1 MARSWFRRTTEAS
14 TYFRPEHTNS
24 RNAGESSIEIRL
36 IEGIPPAVDTDAEDV
51 AWALQTADALWKR
64 NERIDAVVWLR
75 RAAQAAGEA
84 EDDDRALALARN
96 AADLSDWIAQNF
108 SGTEQ
113 RPSSQAGSISQS
125 PGGVDDLL
133 SEPISD
139 APPAARMVLPV
150 LSSDRPSTQSID
162 IDMSIPEPA
171 PSAAEVHAGM
181 LNPWAAPDD
190 EGFIDAVT
198 AVKPK
203 PHWAAVAPAP
213 AVSSRPPVINDDGDD
228 DEQVVTSARGLEAI
242 TGENR
247 AVSRPPVSVVES
259 LPPPSIEPVT
269 ASMMNPPEDAAPR
282 PPLLPAP
289 RPPPRR
295 MPLPKGAEL
304 VSEHMAAAPRAPS
317 PLPPR
322 PPPPFLPPAVE
333 TRPGPPAVIQTAPGV
348 LDLSAVD
355 AFTDLPDDAREDFAR
370 AAKQHAI
377 ERGDE
382 ISGFA
387 LAFLVEG
394 SADVAAT
401 IVDAVAERIEAGA
414 VLRSRGSVADSF
426 PIRLVA
432 ASPSAIIAT
441 WDDASVAAAFNSC
454 PWVEEDL
461 RAAADRMQALVGITM
476 GPLAER
482 LDPTLRHALMAR
494 LQVRFLS
501 GGEVLVEQGK
511 AVPGLLLV
519 GVGTLELV
527 VGDEVRGSVGAGEF
541 IFADAILGGGV
552 APMTA
557 RAPSEGVVILHANR
571 NVAQELLVTCPP
583 LLEIFAGM

>member
-1 MARSWFRRTTEAS
+1 M
-14 TYFRPEHTNS
+14 
-24 RNAGESSIEIRL
+24 
-36 IEGIPPAVDTDAEDV
+36 EGIPPAVDTDAEDV

-64 NERIDAVVWLR
+64 NERIDAIVWLR
-75 RAAQAAGEA
+75 RAAQAAGET

-96 AADLSDWIAQNF
+96 AAELSDWIAQNF
-108 SGTEQ
+108 GGHEQ
-113 RPSSQAGSISQS
+113 HPSSPVGSTSQN
-125 PGGVDDLL
+125 PAGVDDLL

-139 APPAARMVLPV
+139 IPKAARIVVPV
-150 LSSDRPSTQSID
+150 VHLDRPSTQSID
-162 IDMSIPEPA
+162 IDMSVPEPA
-171 PSAAEVHAGM
+171 PSAAEVHAGI
-181 LNPWAAPDD
+181 LNPWAAADD

-203 PHWAAVAPAP
+203 PHWASAAPAP
-213 AVSSRPPVINDDGDD
+213 VISSRPPVIDD
-228 DEQVVTSARGLEAI
+228 DDEEQVVTSARGLGAI

-247 AVSRPPVSVVES
+247 ALSRPPVSVAEPA
-259 LPPPSIEPVT
+259 PPPSIEPVT
-269 ASMMNPPEDAAPR
+269 ASMMNPREPTAPQ
-282 PPLLPAP
+282 PPPLPAP

-295 MPLPKGAEL
+295 VPVPKGAEL
-304 VSEHMAAAPRAPS
+304 DSEHMAAAPRVPS
-317 PLPPR
+317 SPPLPAR
-322 PPPPFLPPAVE
+322 VPPPFLPPAVE
-333 TRPGPPAVIQTAPGV
+333 TKPGPPVIRSAPGL
-348 LDLSAVD
+348 LDLSAVE
-355 AFTDLPDDAREDFAR
+355 AFADLPDDAREDFAR
-370 AAKQHAI
+370 AATQQSV
-377 ERGDE
+377 ERGEE

-387 LAFLVEG
+387 LAFLIEG

-401 IVDAVAERIEAGA
+401 IVDAVAERIEAGT

-432 ASPSAIIAT
+432 ASPTALIAT

-476 GPLAER
+476 GPLAAR
-482 LDPTLRHALMAR
+482 LDPSLRHDLMAR
-494 LQVRFLS
+494 LKVRFLS

-519 GVGTLELV
+519 GVGSLELV
-527 VGDEVRGSVGAGEF
+527 VGEDVRGRVGAGEF

-557 RAPSEGVVILHANR
+557 RAPSEGAVILHADR

>member
-1 MARSWFRRTTEAS
+1 M
-14 TYFRPEHTNS
+14 
-24 RNAGESSIEIRL
+24 
-36 IEGIPPAVDTDAEDV
+36 EGIPPAVDTDAEDV

-64 NERIDAVVWLR
+64 NERVDAIVWLR

-84 EDDDRALALARN
+84 EDDDRALDLARN
-96 AADLSDWIAQNF
+96 AAELSDWIAQN
-108 SGTEQ
+108 SGGREEH
-113 RPSSQAGSISQS
+113 PSSRAGSISQN
-125 PGGVDDLL
+125 PAGVDDLL

-139 APPAARMVLPV
+139 MPTAARMVVPV
-150 LSSDRPSTQSID
+150 LHLERPSTQSID

-181 LNPWAAPDD
+181 LNPWAATDD
-190 EGFIDAVT
+190 ESFLDAVT

-203 PHWAAVAPAP
+203 PHWASTAPAP
-213 AVSSRPPVINDDGDD
+213 VISNRPPVVDVEDD

-247 AVSRPPVSVVES
+247 VVSRPPVSLVEPA
-259 LPPPSIEPVT
+259 PPPSFEPVT
-269 ASMMNPPEDAAPR
+269 ASMMNPREHTAPQPPPLPPPR
-282 PPLLPAP
+282 PPI
-289 RPPPRR
+289 RR
-295 MPLPKGAEL
+295 VPVPKGAEL
-304 VSEHMAAAPRAPS
+304 DSEHMAAAPRVLS
-317 PLPPR
+317 PLPP
-322 PPPPFLPPAVE
+322 PLPAPAAPPFLPPAVE
-333 TRPGPPAVIQTAPGV
+333 TKPGPPVIRTPPGL
-348 LDLSAVD
+348 LDLSAVE
-355 AFTDLPDDAREDFAR
+355 AFADLPDDAREDFAR
-370 AAKQHAI
+370 AATQQSV
-377 ERGDE
+377 ERGEE

-387 LAFLVEG
+387 LAFLIEG

-401 IVDAVAERIEAGA
+401 IVDAVAERIEAGT

-432 ASPSAIIAT
+432 ASPAAIIAT

-476 GPLAER
+476 GPLAQR
-482 LDPTLRHALMAR
+482 LDPSLRHDLMAR
-494 LQVRFLS
+494 LKVRFLS

-519 GVGTLELV
+519 GVGSVDLV
-527 VGDEVRGSVGAGEF
+527 VGEEVRGRVGAGEF
-541 IFADAILGGGV
+541 IFAEAILGGGV

-557 RAPSEGVVILHANR
+557 RAQSEGAVILHADR